1 MKEIIYEENTN
12 DNTEEGTEENTE
24 EDIRENS
31 EEHIE
36 ENNSD
41 QNTRE
46 SDSNFSA
53 KKSLGQNF
61 LHSPQAISAM
71 VFATDIKKG
80 DVILEIGPGKGAL
93 TVKLLESG
101 AKVIAFEKDDRAI
114 PFLHEKFPDEIKKGD
129 LTIVHED
136 ILKLDIENNPYF
148 KASKY
153 KISAN
158 IPYYITG
165 ELLRKFLESNNQPE
179 KMVLML
185 QKEVARRIVGE
196 ESKKTDKNGVKI
208 KKESILSISVKAYGT
223 PKYITTVSRKFFR
236 PVPNVDSAI
245 LAINNISKDFFYEKD
260 MKIDENKFFEVV
272 KAGFAHKRKI
282 VVKNL
287 EEIIDKETLKRVWI
301 ELKIDTNVRAEELS
315 LSDWKNIALNT
326 NCFPQKSL

>member
-1 MKEIIYEENTN
+1 MEEIIYEENP
-12 DNTEEGTEENTE
+12 EEKEENIA
-24 EDIRENS
+24 EDNLDQENPK
-31 EEHIE
+31 
-36 ENNSD
+36 
-41 QNTRE
+41 
-46 SDSNFSA
+46 SDSFSA

-71 VFATDIKKG
+71 VHATDIKKG
-80 DVILEIGPGKGAL
+80 DTVLEIGPGKGAL

-114 PFLHEKFPDEIKKGD
+114 PFLNEKFLDYLKNGD
-129 LTIVHED
+129 LIIVHED
-136 ILKLDIENNPYF
+136 ILNLNIENNPYF
-148 KASKY
+148 KGSKY

-196 ESKKTDKNGVKI
+196 ESKKTDENGAKI
-208 KKESILSISVKAYGT
+208 KKESILSISVKVYGN
-223 PKYITTVSRKFFR
+223 PKYITTVNKKFFR
-236 PVPNVDSAI
+236 PVPKVDSAI
-245 LAINNISKDFFYEKD
+245 LAINDISKDFFYKNGSE
-260 MKIDENKFFEVV
+260 IDENKFFEIV

-287 EEIIDKETLKRVWI
+287 EEVIDKEVLKRVWI
-301 ELKIDTNVRAEELS
+301 DLKLDTNLRAEELS
-315 LSDWKNIALNT
+315 LDDWKNIALNT